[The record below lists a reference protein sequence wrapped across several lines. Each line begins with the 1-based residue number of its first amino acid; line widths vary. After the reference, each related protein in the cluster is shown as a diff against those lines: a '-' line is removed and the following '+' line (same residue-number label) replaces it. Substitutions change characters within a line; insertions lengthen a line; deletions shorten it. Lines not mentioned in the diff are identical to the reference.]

1 MLTVKHVSENGD
13 ELVIQALR
21 ISTTK
26 NPRGGKQP
34 IKVIVTEPNGHIEHY
49 ESGTV
54 YVMNDNGA
62 TVSQWMIISS
72 QEPDKILEWSRNFR
86 SAEKRGMI

>member
-34 IKVIVTEPNGHIEHY
+34 IQVIVTEPNGHIEHY

-72 QEPDKILEWSRNFR
+72 EETDKILESARNFK
-86 SAEKRGMI
+86 AAKTRGLL